1 MGLLW
6 LRETTSLLICAAPT
20 HPPNNARTLPS
31 HHQEPLQRALHWI
44 SELVGIVGNQLIR
57 NIHNAVKSV
66 LTMDK
71 TLAAE
76 TVIGDYT
83 INRQTREL
91 DRLCHAFVARH
102 LPSAGHLRYVS
113 SVLRLNIALERIGDY
128 STTISRTAAQLTET
142 PPPTV
147 SRDIEMMSEQA
158 RRNLTDA
165 LKSFQERDVALA
177 KATLTGAAQF
187 APYFD
192 RVFDDLAQEGDKM
205 SRPAKDLFGLMATF
219 NRLERVI
226 HQAKN
231 LCEET
236 IFVVTGNAKG
246 EKSFRLLFV
255 DESNVGASQLAEH
268 FTRKAFPN
276 SGTYQSAG
284 WNAAEQLDPAYRSFA
299 ETVGLD
305 LSKSWPSDLSTL
317 NEQLDQFDLII
328 CLGEGTRSHLSRVP
342 FHTTAIEWPIDVN
355 TTIDVVYRQLTP
367 KIRELM
373 EQLRGEQ
380 AS

>member
-1 MGLLW
+1 
-6 LRETTSLLICAAPT
+6 
-20 HPPNNARTLPS
+20 LPS
-31 HHQEPLQRALHWI
+31 HYEERLQRDLDWI
-44 SELVGIVGNQLIR
+44 SELVGIVGHQLVR
-57 NIHNAVKSV
+57 NIHDAVKAV
-66 LTMDK
+66 LSLDK
-71 TLAAE
+71 TAAAQ
-76 TVIGDYT
+76 TVIADYT

-147 SRDIEMMSEQA
+147 TRDIEMMAEQA
-158 RRNLTDA
+158 RRTLTDA
-165 LKSFQERDVALA
+165 LKCFQERDVALA
-177 KATLTGAAQF
+177 KSTLTAAAQF

-192 RVFDDLAQEGDKM
+192 RVFDDLAREGDQKT
-205 SRPAKDLFGLMATF
+205 RPAKDLFGLMATF

-231 LCEET
+231 VCEET
-236 IFVVTGNAKG
+236 IFVVTGTAKG
-246 EKSFRLLFV
+246 EKSFRLLYV
-255 DESNVGASQLAEH
+255 DASNAGASQLAEH

-284 WNAAEQLDPAYRSFA
+284 WAAAEQIDPAFRGFA

-305 LSKSWPSDLSTL
+305 LSKSWPTDISTL
-317 NEQLDQFDLII
+317 TEQLDQYDLII
-328 CLGEGTRSHLSRVP
+328 SLGEGAREHLPRLP
-342 FHTTAIEWPIDVN
+342 FHTTSLEWDLDPDAAPDM
-355 TTIDVVYRQLTP
+355 TYRQLTP
-367 KIRELM
+367 RIRELM

>member
-1 MGLLW
+1 M
-6 LRETTSLLICAAPT
+6 S
-20 HPPNNARTLPS
+20 S
-31 HHQEPLQRALHWI
+31 HYEERLQRDLDWI
-44 SELVGIVGNQLIR
+44 KELVGVVGHQLVRTIQD
-57 NIHNAVKSV
+57 AVTAV
-66 LTMDK
+66 LTIDQQLSA
-71 TLAAE
+71 T

-83 INRQTREL
+83 VNRQTREL

-128 STTISRTAAQLTET
+128 TATISRTAAQLSEA
-142 PPPTV
+142 PPAAV
-147 SRDIEMMSEQA
+147 GRDIEMMAEQA
-158 RRNLTDA
+158 RRTLTDA
-165 LKSFQERDVALA
+165 LRSFQTGDVALA
-177 KATLTGAAQF
+177 QATLTAAAQF

-192 RVFDDLAQEGDKM
+192 RVFNDLAKEGEAKT
-205 SRPAKDLFGLMATF
+205 RPVKDLFALMASF

-236 IFVVTGNAKG
+236 IFVVTGQAKG
-246 EKSFRLLFV
+246 EKSFRILFV
-255 DESNVGASQLAEH
+255 DGPNSGASHLAEH

-276 SGTYQSAG
+276 SGQYVSAG
-284 WNAAEQLDPAYRSFA
+284 WQPAEEVEAAYRTFA

-305 LSKSWPSDLSTL
+305 LSKAWPTDLATL
-317 NEQLDQFDLII
+317 HEQMDQFQLVIG
-328 CLGEGTRSHLSRVP
+328 LGVDARKNLPKLP
-342 FHTTAIEWPIDVN
+342 FHTISLQWDVD
-355 TTIDVVYRQLTP
+355 TSAAPEACYRQFTP
-367 KIRELM
+367 MIRELM